1 MSEHKELRQPQ
12 LPWGKAIEFAWKSV
26 RIRLGRS
33 IVTAGGVFLG
43 IAFLASVLITKS
55 IAGADITAEESARNN
70 WLVALSLLVCTVG
83 ITNSMLMSVTERY
96 REIGTM
102 KCLGAMESFV
112 VRIFMI
118 EAAAMG
124 LLASSLGALVGMGLM
139 VLVKLMIGVPK
150 EALEAG
156 KTWHGSLHVMD
167 SVLIFLGCL
176 GIGTFL
182 TMLAAYFPSR
192 YAAKIPPAGALRMDV

>member
-1 MSEHKELRQPQ
+1 
-12 LPWGKAIEFAWKSV
+12 
-26 RIRLGRS
+26 
-33 IVTAGGVFLG
+33 
-43 IAFLASVLITKS
+43 VLITKS

-83 ITNSMLMSVTERY
+83 ITNSMLMSVSERY

-124 LLASSLGALVGMGLM
+124 LLASGMGALVGMGLM
-139 VLVKLMIGVPK
+139 VLVKMIIGVPK

-156 KTWHGSLHVMD
+156 KTWHGSLHATD
-167 SVLIFLGCL
+167 TLFIFLGCL